1 MSAGTVF
8 HLIRH
13 ASYDL
18 LGQVLAGRSP
28 GHALNEIG
36 RQEAVRLADA
46 LASRPVVALI
56 SSPMQR
62 ARETAAPLAARLNL
76 TVAIEPDLDEIDF
89 GDWTSRRFDELH
101 PSPEWQR
108 FNQLR
113 SAAQIPGGET
123 MLAAQ
128 ARAVAAILRL
138 RKAWPE
144 GEVAIVS
151 HGDIVKALLA
161 YFLGVPLD
169 LFRRIEIA
177 PASRSV
183 LRLDEADVR
192 IEAMNLPIGT

>member
-18 LGQVLAGRSP
+18 LGHVLAGRSP
-28 GHALNEIG
+28 GHSLNETG
-36 RQEAVRLADA
+36 RTEAVRLADT
-46 LASRPVVALI
+46 LATRPVVALI
-56 SSPMQR
+56 SSPVQR
-62 ARETAAPLAARLNL
+62 ARETAVPISARLNL
-76 TVAIEPDLDEIDF
+76 PIAIEPDLDEINF
-89 GDWTSRRFDELH
+89 GDWTGRRFDELH
-101 PSPEWQR
+101 PSHEWR
-108 FNQLR
+108 VFNQLR

-123 MLAAQ
+123 MLCAQ
-128 ARAVAAILRL
+128 ARAVSAILRL
-138 RKAWPE
+138 RTAWPE
-144 GEVAIVS
+144 GEIAIVS

-183 LRLDEADVR
+183 VRLHAAEVR
-192 IEAMNLPIGT
+192 IEAMNLPAGA